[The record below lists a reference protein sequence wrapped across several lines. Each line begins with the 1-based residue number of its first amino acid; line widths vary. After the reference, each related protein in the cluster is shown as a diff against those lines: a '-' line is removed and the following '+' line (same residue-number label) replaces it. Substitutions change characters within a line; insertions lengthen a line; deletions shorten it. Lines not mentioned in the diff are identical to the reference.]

1 MLLPSSKCVNVLVQ
15 SNFAS
20 AKNFSDFIQKPPVL
34 SWMRHI
40 LVLLSSENYKGCLS
54 HSFVFIC
61 NPIIVLATDAS
72 IIAPAASQ
80 LPAPAPSS
88 SPAADGARCT
98 AGHVRGVH
106 RGVHMQTCLA
116 VPKPMKEQQLT
127 FIVDSNVKYLNTHEH
142 IAVAVQGMLG
152 RFTCVAAR
160 CSTLQAQ
167 VWRIP

>member
-1 MLLPSSKCVNVLVQ
+1 MCKC
-15 SNFAS
+15 AS
-20 AKNFSDFIQKPPVL
+20 AFQLCICQKLQRLYSKASCVVMDAAH
-34 SWMRHI
+34 SC
-40 LVLLSSENYKGCLS
+40 VAQQKKYTGCLC
-54 HSFVFIC
+54 HCFVFIC

-88 SPAADGARCT
+88 SPAADDARCT

-106 RGVHMQTCLA
+106 RGVHMQICLA
-116 VPKPMKEQQLT
+116 IPKPMKEQQLT

-142 IAVAVQGMLG
+142 IAAAVQGLLG